1 MKKHCRLRALSLLTA
16 SITLLS
22 MLNGLT
28 MDTVGQE
35 ISNAQIRTPTSQF
48 SSTERETEIARRINN
63 VISASGDSVGCETQ
77 GTFDSDLMPPRNY
90 LAGMIGASFA
100 NLDITDGELLDDNLF
115 TAGVALGRRYDRC
128 RGALRIEIEG
138 RVRENIHENLASGIV
153 TADLAARGVWSS
165 TVNLWREREI
175 SNSFSIYGGGGIG
188 LGGFDNVYRVT
199 GPLGNIRVDETNT
212 NFAWQIGT
220 GLTYKVNCRMSLDLG
235 YRFFSIV
242 GDTARG
248 KFTQFGPGSS
258 IQIVDFDYG
267 SQLSTSELLLSFR
280 FDEPFKNRRR
290 RD

>member
-1 MKKHCRLRALSLLTA
+1 MKTHCRLRVLSLLTA
-16 SITLLS
+16 SITLLCT
-22 MLNGLT
+22 LNGFT
-28 MDTVGQE
+28 KDAVGQE
-35 ISNAQIRTPTSQF
+35 LSNAEIRTPTSNF
-48 SSTERETEIARRINN
+48 SNMELETEIARRINN
-63 VISASGDSVGCETQ
+63 VVPAPENSVGCETR
-77 GTFDSDLMPPRNY
+77 GVFDGVLMPPQNY
-90 LAGMIGASFA
+90 LTGMIGASFA

-138 RVRENIHENLASGIV
+138 RARENIHENLASGIV
-153 TADLAARGVWSS
+153 TADLAAKSVWST

-175 SNSFSIYGGGGIG
+175 SNSLSIYGGGGIG
-188 LGGFDNVYRVT
+188 LGGFDNFFRVT
-199 GPLGNIRVDETNT
+199 GPSGTIRVDETNT

-220 GLTYKVNCRMSLDLG
+220 GLTYKVNCRMNLDLG

-248 KFTQFGPGSS
+248 TFTQPGPGSTT
-258 IQIVDFDYG
+258 QVVDFDYG
-267 SQLSTSELLLSFR
+267 SQLSTSEVILSLR

>member
-28 MDTVGQE
+28 TDTVGQE

-90 LAGMIGASFA
+90 LTGMIGASFA
-100 NLDITDGELLDDNLF
+100 NLDITDGELLDDKLF

-199 GPLGNIRVDETNT
+199 GPLGDIRVDETNT

-220 GLTYKVNCRMSLDLG
+220 GLTYKVNRRMSLDLG

>member
-28 MDTVGQE
+28 TDTVGQE

-77 GTFDSDLMPPRNY
+77 GTLDSDLMPPRNY
-90 LAGMIGASFA
+90 LTGMIGASFA
-100 NLDITDGELLDDNLF
+100 NLDITDGELLDDKLF

-138 RVRENIHENLASGIV
+138 RARENIHENLASGIV

>member
-1 MKKHCRLRALSLLTA
+1 MKTDCRLPVLPLLLA

-22 MLNGLT
+22 LLDGLT
-28 MDTVGQE
+28 LDAVGQDFSDPE
-35 ISNAQIRTPTSQF
+35 ARTPTSNF
-48 SSTERETEIARRINN
+48 TSTERETEIARRINN

-77 GTFDSDLMPPRNY
+77 GTFDSVLMPPRNY
-90 LAGMIGASFA
+90 LTGMIGASFA
-100 NLDITDGELLDDNLF
+100 NLDITDGELLDDKLF

-153 TADLAARGVWSS
+153 TADLAARGVWSA

>member
-28 MDTVGQE
+28 TDTVGQE

-63 VISASGDSVGCETQ
+63 VISASGDSVGCETR
-77 GTFDSDLMPPRNY
+77 GTLDSDLMPPRNY

-100 NLDITDGELLDDNLF
+100 NLDITDGELLDDKLF

-128 RGALRIEIEG
+128 RGALRIEVEG
-138 RVRENIHENLASGIV
+138 RARENIHENLASGIV
-153 TADLAARGVWSS
+153 TAELAAGGVWSS

-220 GLTYKVNCRMSLDLG
+220 GLTYKVNCRMSLDL
-235 YRFFSIV
+235 SLIH
-242 GDTARG
+242 
-248 KFTQFGPGSS
+248 
-258 IQIVDFDYG
+258 I
-267 SQLSTSELLLSFR
+267 
-280 FDEPFKNRRR
+280 
-290 RD
+290 